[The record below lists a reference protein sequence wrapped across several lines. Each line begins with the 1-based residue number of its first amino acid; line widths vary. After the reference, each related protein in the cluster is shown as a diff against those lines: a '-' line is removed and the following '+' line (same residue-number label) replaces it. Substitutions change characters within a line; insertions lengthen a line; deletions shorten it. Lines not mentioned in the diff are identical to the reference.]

1 VTTTKAALVMLRTP
15 LQAVLV
21 ESILPLEHISD
32 FLLLYYTQNDA
43 AEDRYYFARLARRAS
58 RALYCHAP
66 PRRFDVLGYADFL
79 LQARR
84 WLRDH
89 DCDLTLLASIDNYVL
104 NAIASRQHRS
114 ELVTFDDGM
123 ANFFRSGNY
132 HLDRVNRRGRFY
144 RRLLGGRNLDDLKRT
159 IARHYTLHA
168 GLANIVPADR
178 LRPLA
183 GWAGGGKGS
192 GGELRRFFIGAPFE
206 EVMTPPQIARF
217 ERYLRQQNCDHYV
230 RHPRE
235 RRVLDIGAPL
245 LDKRGRIAEEAIME
259 AANGCRLQLVG
270 WFSTVLLNLSSL
282 VEKCTVVLFA
292 ESRGTEEQAALASTV
307 GCDVVLL

>member
-1 VTTTKAALVMLRTP
+1 MTTAVALARTP
-15 LQAVLV
+15 LQA
-21 ESILPLEHISD
+21 
-32 FLLLYYTQNDA
+32 FLLDDVLEKEAVGAYAVLYFTQNDA
-43 AEDRYYFARLARRAS
+43 AEDRHYFARLARRAS

-66 PRRFDVLGYADFL
+66 PRRFDVLGYAHFL
-79 LQARR
+79 FQARA

-89 DCDLTLLASIDNYVL
+89 CCDLTLLASIDNYVL
-104 NAIASRQHRS
+104 NAIASRQRRS
-114 ELVTFDDGM
+114 ELVTFDDGT

-132 HLDRVNRRGRFY
+132 HLDRVNRRGHFY

-159 IARHYTLHA
+159 IARHYTLHPH
-168 GLANIVPADR
+168 LANIVPAER

-183 GWAGGGKGS
+183 GWARGDRCS
-192 GGELRRFFIGAPFE
+192 GAEVRRIFIGAPFE
-206 EVMTPPQIARF
+206 EVMTPAQLVRF
-217 ERYLRQQNCDHYV
+217 ERYLRLQHWDCYL

-245 LDKRGRIAEEAIME
+245 LDKRGRIAEEALME
-259 AANGCRLQLVG
+259 AAAGCRLQLVG
-270 WFSTVLLNLSSL
+270 WFSTVMVNLSSL

-292 ESRGTEEQAALASTV
+292 ESRGTEEQAELARLV